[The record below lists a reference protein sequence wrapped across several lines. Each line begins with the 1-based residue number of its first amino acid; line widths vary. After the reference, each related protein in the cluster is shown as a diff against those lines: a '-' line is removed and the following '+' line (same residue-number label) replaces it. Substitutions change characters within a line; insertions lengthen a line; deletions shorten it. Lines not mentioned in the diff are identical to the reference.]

1 MEELSERQKLILK
14 AIIQEYVNNIEPI
27 SSKLLNEKYDLGIS
41 SATIRNEMASLERL
55 DFLNHP
61 HTSAGRVPTTK
72 GYRLYVDGLLSDK
85 GASCGVEFAD
95 KGLLNLIDREV
106 EEVLKEATKLLSEI
120 TSYISVMLLPP
131 KDSAYIKHFNLFKLS
146 QKTVLLVA
154 FDSNGEVL
162 KERIELQKILS
173 DQILQNIE
181 NIINKLYAEK
191 RASVIKE
198 SKKPDARGLG
208 LPVECNVFFNRLE
221 HLFDEKADNRLFM
234 EGLAGIASGPN
245 FKSFEQSSDLLI
257 LIGDKQKIVR
267 FIDGIDKDHD
277 LAIKIGNEMSETSG
291 NCSFI
296 GANYNFRSAS
306 FGTLGLIGPFH
317 MNYPR
322 AISAVQYFANNLSA
336 IFKKIV

>member
-14 AIIQEYVNNIEPI
+14 AIIQEYVTNIEPI
-27 SSKLLNEKYDLGIS
+27 SSKLLNEKYDLGVS
-41 SATIRNEMASLERL
+41 SATIRKEMASLEGL
-55 DFLNHP
+55 DYLNHP
-61 HTSAGRVPTTK
+61 HTSAGRIPTTK
-72 GYRLYVDGLLSDK
+72 GYRLYVDSLLNAKANYEID
-85 GASCGVEFAD
+85 FAD
-95 KGLLNLIDREV
+95 KQLLNLIDHEV

-120 TSYISVMLLPP
+120 TNYISVMLLPP
-131 KDSAYIKHFNLFKLS
+131 KASAHIKHFNLFKLS
-146 QKTVLLVA
+146 PKIVMLVA

-162 KERIELQKILS
+162 KERIELQKTLS

-198 SKKPDARGLG
+198 SRKPDARGLG
-208 LPVECNVFFNRLE
+208 LPDECNIFFNRLE
-221 HLFDEKADNRLFM
+221 HLFDDKDDRLFV
-234 EGLAGIASGPN
+234 EGMSRIADGQN
-245 FKSFEQSSDLLI
+245 FKFEQSSDLLI

-267 FIDGIDKDHD
+267 FIDGIEKDHD
-277 LAIKIGNEMSETSG
+277 LAIKIGNEMSEISG
-291 NCSFI
+291 NCSFV
-296 GANYNFRSAS
+296 GANYNYGSSS

-336 IFKKIV
+336 MFNKIV